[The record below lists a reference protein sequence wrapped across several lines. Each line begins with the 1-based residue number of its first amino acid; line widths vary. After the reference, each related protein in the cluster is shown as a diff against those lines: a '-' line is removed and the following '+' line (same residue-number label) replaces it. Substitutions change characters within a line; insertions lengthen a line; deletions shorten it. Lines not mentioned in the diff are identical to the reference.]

1 MNITTTPAHHNVQ
14 LSTYVYTYLALL
26 ALATLSLLLSG
37 LAGTLA
43 LTLALAIAAI
53 KATAVLLRFMHL
65 SEEPF
70 SYRFV
75 MIVSSLLVCVLIA
88 LTALDP
94 ITRAPFPP
102 APSQNSSYA
111 H

>member
-1 MNITTTPAHHNVQ
+1 MTSRREETK
-14 LSTYVYTYLALL
+14 LSTYIFTYMALL

-37 LAGTLA
+37 LPDALA
-43 LTLALAIAAI
+43 LTLSLAIGAVKAA
-53 KATAVLLRFMHL
+53 AVLLLFMHL
-65 SEEPF
+65 IEEPF

-75 MIVSSLLVCVLIA
+75 MIVSSVLVCILIA
-88 LTALDP
+88 LTVLDP

-102 APSQNSSYA
+102 PPSHNDSYV